1 MQTDVCNPSKC
12 NFVQGVADRVS
23 LGLLPS
29 SEGGWEIALAAL
41 KPRGGWLHLHQN
53 VTDFQE
59 QVWCQAT
66 IVKLQSLAEQLGQ
79 HWHLRYCHCS

>member
-1 MQTDVCNPSKC
+1 MHTDVCNPSKR

-79 HWHLRYCHCS
+79 HWRLRYCHCS